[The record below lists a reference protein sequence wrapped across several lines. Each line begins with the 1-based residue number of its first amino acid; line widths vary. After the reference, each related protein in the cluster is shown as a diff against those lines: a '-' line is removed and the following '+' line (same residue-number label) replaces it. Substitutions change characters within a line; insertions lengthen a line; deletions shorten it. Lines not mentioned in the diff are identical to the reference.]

1 MRKGQKDILCHMLI
15 CWLNIQW
22 KIWVGRRKISPAV
35 KNYIYLNYLS
45 KNEYMIFFDN
55 KKPKQGFFE
64 KIKVSVPQKS
74 RDLW

>member
-1 MRKGQKDILCHMLI
+1 MKDILCHMLI

-22 KIWVGRRKISPAV
+22 KIWVGRRKFENDLPAV

-55 KKPKQGFFE
+55 KKALQRFFE
-64 KIKVSVPQKS
+64 K
-74 RDLW
+74 